1 MEYLVLSLLGGVLTI
16 LAPCV
21 LPLLPVIIGGSLTD
35 RNPWRPIIITGSL
48 ALSVV
53 IFSLALK
60 TSTALINI
68 PPSFWKWLSGG
79 IVIFF
84 GFTLLFP
91 HAWEVVSTK
100 LKLGNRSQ
108 GILAKSSK
116 HKGFIGMVLMG
127 MALGPVFASCSPAY
141 FLILGTVLQE
151 SWFWGIV
158 NLFVYAF
165 GLSAVML
172 LIALT
177 GQKFMGSLKK
187 VADPHG
193 LFKKV
198 LGAIFLI
205 IGVGIILGYDKKLE
219 AWIISQGYFGVTEF
233 EERLVENVK
242 SNE

>member
-1 MEYLVLSLLGGVLTI
+1 MEYLLISLLGGVLTI

-35 RNPWRPIIITGSL
+35 RNPWRPVIITGSL

-53 IFSLALK
+53 LFSLMLK
-60 TSTALINI
+60 ASTAFINI
-68 PPSFWKWLSGG
+68 PPSAWKWLSGG
-79 IVIFF
+79 IVLFF

-91 HAWEVVSTK
+91 HAWEKISIK
-100 LKLGNRSQ
+100 LNLGGASQ
-108 GILAKSSK
+108 GVLQKSSQR
-116 HKGFIGMVLMG
+116 KGLIGMIFMG

-158 NLFVYAF
+158 NLIVYAV

-187 VADPHG
+187 AADPKG
-193 LFKKV
+193 WFKKS
-198 LGAIFLI
+198 LGVIFI
-205 IGVGIILGYDKKLE
+205 ILGLGIIAGYDKKFE

-233 EERLVENVK
+233 EERLVENAK
-242 SNE
+242 

>member
-1 MEYLVLSLLGGVLTI
+1 MEYLLLSLLGGVLTI

-35 RNPWRPIIITGSL
+35 KNPMRPLIITGSL

-60 TSTALINI
+60 ASTALIDI
-68 PPSFWKWLSGG
+68 PADFWKWLSGG
-79 IVIFF
+79 IVLFF

-91 HAWEVVSTK
+91 HTWEVISVK
-100 LKLGNRSQ
+100 LNLGGKSQ
-108 GILAKSSK
+108 GALQKSSQR
-116 HKGFIGMVLMG
+116 KGFIGMVFMG

-151 SWFWGIV
+151 SWFWGVI
-158 NLFVYAF
+158 NLAVYAI

-187 VADPHG
+187 AADPKG
-193 LFKKV
+193 TFKRV

-205 IGVGIILGYDKKLE
+205 IGIGIILGYDKKFE

-233 EERLVENVK
+233 EERLVENAQ
-242 SNE
+242 

>member
-1 MEYLVLSLLGGVLTI
+1 MEYLPLSLLGGVLTI

-35 RNPWRPIIITGSL
+35 KNPWRPFVITGSL

-53 IFSLALK
+53 LFSLILK
-60 TSTALINI
+60 ASTALINI
-68 PPSFWKWLSGG
+68 PPDFWKWLSGG
-79 IVIFF
+79 IVLFF

-91 HAWEVVSTK
+91 RAWETVTVK
-100 LKLGNRSQ
+100 LKLGSKSQ
-108 GILAKSSK
+108 GVLQVSSQR
-116 HKGFIGMVLMG
+116 KGLLGMVLMG

-151 SWFWGIV
+151 SWFWGVI
-158 NLFVYAF
+158 NLVVYAL

-187 VADPHG
+187 AADPKG
-193 LFKKV
+193 VFKKV
-198 LGAIFLI
+198 LGALFII
-205 IGVGIILGYDKKLE
+205 IGIGIIAGYDKKFE
-219 AWIISQGYFGVTEF
+219 AWIISQGYFGVTAL

-242 SNE
+242 

>member
-1 MEYLVLSLLGGVLTI
+1 MEYLLLSLLGGVLTI

-35 RNPWRPIIITGSL
+35 KNPWRPLIITGSL

-53 IFSLALK
+53 LFSLILK
-60 TSTALINI
+60 ASTALINI
-68 PPSFWKWLSGG
+68 PPDFWKWLSGG
-79 IVIFF
+79 IVLFF

-91 HAWEVVSTK
+91 HAWEVVAVK
-100 LKLGNRSQ
+100 LKLGSKSQ
-108 GILAKSSK
+108 GALQKSSK
-116 HKGFIGMVLMG
+116 RKGILGMVLMG

-151 SWFWGIV
+151 SWLWGVI
-158 NLFVYAF
+158 NLIVYAS

-187 VADPHG
+187 AADPKG
-193 LFKKV
+193 IFKKV
-198 LGAIFLI
+198 LGAIFII
-205 IGVGIILGYDKKLE
+205 IGMGIIAGYDKKFE

-233 EERLVENVK
+233 EEQLVENVK
-242 SNE
+242 K

>member
-1 MEYLVLSLLGGVLTI
+1 MEYLLLSLLGGVLTI

-35 RNPWRPIIITGSL
+35 KNPWRPYVITGSL

-53 IFSLALK
+53 LFSLILK
-60 TSTALINI
+60 ASTALITI
-68 PPSFWKWLSGG
+68 PPDFWKWLSGG
-79 IVIFF
+79 IVLFF

-91 HAWEVVSTK
+91 HAWEVIAVK
-100 LKLGNRSQ
+100 LKLGRKSQ
-108 GILAKSSK
+108 GALQKSSQK
-116 HKGFIGMVLMG
+116 KGFVGMVLMG

-151 SWFWGIV
+151 SWFWGVI
-158 NLFVYAF
+158 NLVVYAF
-165 GLSAVML
+165 GLSSVML

-187 VADPHG
+187 AADPKG
-193 LFKKV
+193 LFKRV
-198 LGAIFLI
+198 LGAIFII
-205 IGVGIILGYDKKLE
+205 IGVGIILGYDKKVE

-233 EERLVENVK
+233 EERLVENAK
-242 SNE
+242 T

>member
-1 MEYLVLSLLGGVLTI
+1 MQYLLLSLLGGVLTV

-35 RNPWRPIIITGSL
+35 KNPWRPVVITTSL

-60 TSTALINI
+60 VSTALISM

-79 IVIFF
+79 IVLFF
-84 GFTLLFP
+84 GLTLLFP
-91 HAWEVVSTK
+91 QAWEVVSVR
-100 LKLGNRSQ
+100 LRLGRSSQ
-108 GILAKSSK
+108 GALQKSSQR
-116 HKGFIGMVLMG
+116 KGWLGMILMG

-151 SWFWGIV
+151 SWFWGII
-158 NLFVYAF
+158 NLMVYAF
-165 GLSAVML
+165 GLSFVML

-187 VADPHG
+187 AADPKSV
-193 LFKKV
+193 FKKILGV
-198 LGAIFLI
+198 LFIV
-205 IGVGIILGYDKKLE
+205 IGVGIILGYDKKVE
-219 AWIISQGYFGVTEF
+219 A
-233 EERLVENVK
+233 
-242 SNE
+242 